1 MSLTREDFID
11 DAAQI
16 GCEVEAIMA
25 VAAVES
31 RGGGFDPEGFP
42 KTLFEG
48 HWFHKLTKGK
58 YDQTHP
64 HLSYPRWTRKWYGK
78 SWREEKERLAEAV
91 QLDRNAALQSASWGM
106 FQIMG
111 FNHGR
116 CGFKTVQQFVNA
128 MCRDENTQLEVFTM
142 YIINSGLADEL
153 RDRRWADFARL
164 YNGPS
169 YHINKYDTKLATA
182 YEKYKRQA
190 AG

>member
-1 MSLTREDFID
+1 MALTRADFID

-16 GCEVEAIMA
+16 GCDVEAVMA

-58 YDQTHP
+58 FTESHP
-64 HLSYPRWTRKWYGK
+64 DLSYPTWTKKFYGK
-78 SWREEKERLAEAV
+78 TWPVEKDRLARAME
-91 QLDRNAALQSASWGM
+91 LDRPAAMMSASWGM

-111 FNHGR
+111 FNHSR

-128 MCRDENTQLEVFTM
+128 MCKDENAQLGAFTQFV
-142 YIINSGLADEL
+142 INSGLADEMK
-153 RDRRWADFARL
+153 DRRWADFARH
-164 YNGPS
+164 YNGPG
-169 YHINKYDTKLATA
+169 YALNKYDTKLAAAYAKAQTTA
-182 YEKYKRQA
+182 
-190 AG
+190 